1 MLDGEKTPMDR
12 EEKSR
17 SKRENLQLEG
27 SEIAE
32 ISYILH
38 KKIKALESKKFKNQ
52 EIIRIL
58 KRDAERLEEKRKL
71 LDKRLGN
78 VAKRRKR

>member
-32 ISYILH
+32 ISYILD